1 MSGRAEN
8 GLDAR
13 SGVCYNDIMND
24 IRADY
29 DSPWKEII
37 ERYFPEFMAFFFPRA
52 DGEIDWREGYEF
64 LDKELQQVVREAEI
78 GPRRVDKLAKV
89 TRLADGAEAWVL
101 VHIEVQGQSEEGF
114 PERMYTYNYR
124 LFDRYKRRIA
134 SLAVLT
140 DANHGW
146 RPHRF
151 AYDLFGCRVSL
162 DFPAVKLLD
171 YDEDWDALEAD
182 ANPFAIVTMAHLQ
195 TQATQHRPVERY
207 AAKLNLA
214 KRLYKRGYDR
224 RDILELFR
232 FIDWVMT
239 LPPELEEQFMTDV
252 VAYEERERKP
262 YVTSVERIAIR
273 RGLQQGIE
281 QGMQQALYEALLD
294 TLEIRFGPISA
305 ILKAR
310 LNDISD
316 IDRLKALHH
325 DALLAES
332 LDDFEQHLD
341 E

>member
-1 MSGRAEN
+1 
-8 GLDAR
+8 
-13 SGVCYNDIMND
+13 MND
-24 IRADY
+24 IRSDY

-52 DGEIDWREGYEF
+52 DGEIDWRRGYAF

-89 TRLADGAEAWVL
+89 TRLADGVEAWVL
-101 VHIEVQGQSEEGF
+101 VHIEVQGQPEEDF

-140 DANHGW
+140 DTNRSW
-146 RPHRF
+146 RPHQF

-162 DFPAVKLLD
+162 DFPTIKLLD
-171 YDEDWDALEAD
+171 YGADWAALEANV
-182 ANPFAIVTMAHLQ
+182 NPFAIVTMAHLQ
-195 TQATQHRPVERY
+195 TQATRRKPAERY

-224 RDILELFR
+224 QDILELFR

-273 RGLQQGIE
+273 RGREQGMQQGVQ
-281 QGMQQALYEALLD
+281 QGMQQALYEALSD
-294 TLEIRFGPISA
+294 TLDIRFGPIPENLETR
-305 ILKAR
+305 LK
-310 LNDISD
+310 DISD
-316 IDRLKALHH
+316 IERLKALHH
-325 DALLAES
+325 EALLAES